1 MTDDTNAAA
10 SATADTASATI
21 LTNDI
26 QQPAG
31 DQWTPPEWAKDVPAE
46 HHALLKAKNYKSP
59 ADVIVAYANA
69 QKALSGDKIPL
80 PKDGVWDADARK
92 KLGIP
97 DKAEDYATAI
107 KKPELPEGMK
117 WDEGFEKAALPVAH
131 QLGLTPKQLEGLM
144 TFYGAHQAQAF
155 KDAQA
160 GLVTAA
166 EETASI
172 LRDEFGP
179 QFEARLTQAKRVV
192 QQLGG
197 PEVVEAL
204 NRTGAG
210 NDPHMVKLFAKIGA
224 MMGEDQLKSGASGQ
238 FGMGTEEAKA
248 EIRKLQNHPAYM
260 DKYHPEHGDIITK
273 LGELH
278 KTAFPEAA

>member
-1 MTDDTNAAA
+1 MADDTNAAA
-10 SATADTASATI
+10 SAPADTASATI
-21 LTNDI
+21 LTDGT
-26 QQPAG
+26 QTQA
-31 DQWTPPEWAKDVPAE
+31 DAWSPPEWAKDVPAE

-69 QKALSGDKIPL
+69 QKALSGDKVPV

-97 DKAEDYATAI
+97 DKPEDYATAI

-131 QLGLTPKQLEGLM
+131 SLGLTPKQLEGLM
-144 TFYGAHQAQAF
+144 GFYGAHQAEQFKASQA
-155 KDAQA
+155 A
-160 GLVTAA
+160 LVTAA
-166 EETASI
+166 EETAAA
-172 LRDEFGP
+172 LRDEFGA
-179 QFEARLTQAKRVV
+179 QFEAKLTQAKRVV

-197 PEVVEAL
+197 PEVIQAL
-204 NRTGAG
+204 NETGAG
-210 NDPHMVKLFAKIGA
+210 NNPHLVKLFAKIGA

-248 EIRKLQNHPAYM
+248 EIRKLQSHPAYM
-260 DKYHPEHGDIITK
+260 DKYHAEHQDIITK

-278 KTAFPEAA
+278 KTAYPEAA

>member
-1 MTDDTNAAA
+1 MADDTNAAA
-10 SATADTASATI
+10 SVSTDTASATI

-69 QKALSGDKIPL
+69 QKALSGDKVPI

-97 DKAEDYATAI
+97 DTAEGYAGAI
-107 KKPELPEGMK
+107 KKPELPEGMT

-144 TFYGAHQAQAF
+144 TFYGAHQAEQFKGQVAARQA
-155 KDAQA
+155 
-160 GLVTAA
+160 
-166 EETASI
+166 ETADAETV
-172 LRDEFGP
+172 LREKFGP
-179 QFEARLTQAKRVV
+179 QYDARLSQAKRVV

-197 PEVVEAL
+197 ADVAQAL
-204 NRTGAG
+204 NETGAG
-210 NDPHMVKLFAKIGA
+210 NRPELIELFAKIGA
-224 MMGEDQLKSGASGQ
+224 MMGEDQLKSGASGA

-248 EIRKLQNHPAYM
+248 EIRKLQGHPAYM